1 MSICVYLYASIILYM
16 PEWLRSISQMT
27 VHFGK
32 DVKQW
37 EHSSIAGGS
46 ENLYSHYGN
55 QYGGTSEN
63 WEEIYLKT
71 QVYHSWSYTQRMFHP
86 ATRTLAQQ
94 YSLLLYSLFP
104 ETVNILDVPQL
115 NNG

>member
-1 MSICVYLYASIILYM
+1 
-16 PEWLRSISQMT
+16 MT
-27 VHFGK
+27 AYTREGK
-32 DVKQW
+32 DGDQGEYSLTADV
-37 EHSSIAGGS
+37 S
-46 ENLYSHYGN
+46 ENLYSQYGN